1 MQIAR
6 DIDNHLHLFLLKP
19 IRNID
24 HWISTANDI
33 DIYLPSNLYPEIKWE
48 RGPRELILN
57 PAND

>member
-1 MQIAR
+1 MWIAR

-48 RGPRELILN
+48 RGQENLF
-57 PAND
+57 